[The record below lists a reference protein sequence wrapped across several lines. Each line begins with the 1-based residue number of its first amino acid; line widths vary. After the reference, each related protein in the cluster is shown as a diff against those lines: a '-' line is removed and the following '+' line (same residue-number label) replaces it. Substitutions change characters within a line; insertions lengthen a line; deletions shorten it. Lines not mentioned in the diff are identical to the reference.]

1 MEPQLTEALFAS
13 FIAKSGQLEIVP
25 LSRCLKLNPC
35 ARPVG
40 PYRTPPRTP
49 IVITSQRVW
58 AGKLCLCLWLHAGHV
73 AKFECSQPVVLFSD
87 S

>member
-13 FIAKSGQLEIVP
+13 FIAKSGQLEIIP

-40 PYRTPPRTP
+40 PGQLIELLPE
-49 IVITSQRVW
+49 
-58 AGKLCLCLWLHAGHV
+58 LLL
-73 AKFECSQPVVLFSD
+73 
-87 S
+87 